1 MCRDTS
7 TVNDSSTRFRGETNT
22 GRPTGKRWR
31 LRFIEC
37 GCGVPL
43 RRRGAQFT
51 SGKSASNAQSGRRAA
66 NPMKPAGERG
76 EKAKE
81 KGLPFTEALCHCIGG
96 AAGRIRTHDPLVRS
110 QVLYPTELQP
120 HARPELYRNLHFA
133 QAFFEGTFQTR
144 MRSRA
149 PGTSRHVP
157 SYQR

>member
-7 TVNDSSTRFRGETNT
+7 TVNDSNTRFRGETNT
-22 GRPTGKRWR
+22 GRPNGKRWR

-51 SGKSASNAQSGRRAA
+51 SGKFASNAQSGRRAA

-110 QVLYPTELQP
+110 QVLYPAELRA
-120 HARPELYRNLHFA
+120 HGVIILEKY
-133 QAFFEGTFQTR
+133 FFISISFFTGL
-144 MRSRA
+144 
-149 PGTSRHVP
+149 
-157 SYQR
+157 